1 MNKTLTKGRIR
12 NSAEARDFWARHSLR
27 QRKIV
32 SHYFARILNVLKG
45 QVNSF
50 IRYMD
55 EHGYSKAKANI
66 HTIVEFQPV
75 AKVIKSL
82 YQKSA
87 YIESNYVLSYLKDG
101 QKRAPI
107 GITFNDL
114 GGVVDEYFKI
124 YLLNN
129 SALPI
134 TEYTRKLISTHLFDQ
149 VDTGVPLDE
158 AIKNFKDLAVTWTG
172 VGGRSFNR
180 AKLIAQTET
189 TMAMSFG
196 QLIGAY
202 MSGIDVDKVWVTSED
217 ERVRGYWPTPHAP
230 FPHTALDLQKTE
242 LMGAFYNGEKIKFP
256 GDPEASIANVAGC
269 RCSMYFREKA
279 RPKPTVL
286 RRLKNFIRDMF
297 VSNII
302 SDVIINDLRKPRDV
316 QSGN

>member
-1 MNKTLTKGRIR
+1 MTKGRIR
-12 NSAEARDFWARHSLR
+12 NSAEARVFWANHAVR

-45 QVNSF
+45 QVNAF
-50 IRYMD
+50 IKALD
-55 EHGYSKAKANI
+55 EHGYSYAKVNI
-66 HTIVEFQPV
+66 ERIVEFEPV
-75 AKVIKSL
+75 AKVVKSL
-82 YQKSA
+82 YHKSA
-87 YIESNYVLSYLKDG
+87 YIESNYVLRYLKEG
-101 QKRAPI
+101 RKRAAI

-114 GGVVDEYFKI
+114 GGVVDDYFKI

-149 VDTGVPLDE
+149 VDAGISLDQ
-158 AIKNFKDLAVTWTG
+158 AIRDFKELAVTWTG

-189 TMAMSFG
+189 TRAMSFG

-230 FPHTALDLQKTE
+230 FPHTSLDLQKTE

-256 GDPEASIANVAGC
+256 GDPEASVENVAGC
-269 RCSMYFREKA
+269 RCSLYFMEKA
-279 RPKPTVL
+279 KPKPTVP

-297 VSNII
+297 VAQVV
-302 SDVIINDLRKPRDV
+302 SDVIINDLRKPKKPVEDV
-316 QSGN
+316 QSRN

>member
-1 MNKTLTKGRIR
+1 
-12 NSAEARDFWARHSLR
+12 
-27 QRKIV
+27 
-32 SHYFARILNVLKG
+32 
-45 QVNSF
+45 
-50 IRYMD
+50 MD
-55 EHGYSKAKANI
+55 EHGYDKAKANI
-66 HTIVEFQPV
+66 TTVVEFGPV
-75 AKVIKSL
+75 AKVVKSL
-82 YQKSA
+82 YHKSS
-87 YIESNYVLSYLKDG
+87 YIESNYVLSYLKEG
-101 QKRAPI
+101 QKKAPI

-114 GGVVDEYFKI
+114 GSVIDDYFKI
-124 YLLNN
+124 YLFNN

-134 TEYTRKLISTHLFDQ
+134 TEYTRKLISEHLFDQ
-149 VDTGVPLDE
+149 VDAGVPLDE

-189 TMAMSFG
+189 TRAMSFG

-230 FPHTALDLQKTE
+230 FPHTDLDLQKTE

-256 GDPEASIANVAGC
+256 GDPEASVANVAGC

-279 RPKPTVL
+279 RPKPTIL

-297 VSNII
+297 VSSIV
-302 SDVIINDLRKPRDV
+302 SDVIINDLRKPQDV
-316 QSGN
+316 QSRN